1 MQEFEKIKKIRTT
14 LKLTQQ
20 EMADAIGVSKQYFSK
35 VENGH
40 TELSKEKAMV
50 LCHEYDISLNWLLLD
65 IGSMFANDVEKN
77 AETFKTN
84 VENILDANLN
94 LLIFSSYIEKAF
106 SIIKNIDNNASIK
119 NIIKTARLVFIKDF
133 SIRRLPLLEVKSALE
148 KFENEVKDS
157 EEFKTKILK
166 EYYCVVIENQSE
178 K

>member
-106 SIIKNIDNNASIK
+106 SI
-119 NIIKTARLVFIKDF
+119 
-133 SIRRLPLLEVKSALE
+133 RRLPLLEVKSALD

-157 EEFKTKILK
+157 EEFKTKILE

>member
-106 SIIKNIDNNASIK
+106 
-119 NIIKTARLVFIKDF
+119 
-133 SIRRLPLLEVKSALE
+133 
-148 KFENEVKDS
+148 
-157 EEFKTKILK
+157 
-166 EYYCVVIENQSE
+166 
-178 K
+178 

>member
-35 VENGH
+35 VEND

-106 SIIKNIDNNASIK
+106 SIIKNIDTNASIK

-133 SIRRLPLLEVKSALE
+133 SIRRLPLLEVKSALD
-148 KFENEVKDS
+148 KFENEVNDS
-157 EEFKTKILK
+157 EEFKTKILE

>member
-133 SIRRLPLLEVKSALE
+133 SIRRLPLLEVKSDLE

-157 EEFKTKILK
+157 EEFKTKILE

>member
-106 SIIKNIDNNASIK
+106 SIIKNIDTNASIK

-133 SIRRLPLLEVKSALE
+133 SIRRLPLLEVKSALD
-148 KFENEVKDS
+148 KFEKEVKDS
-157 EEFKTKILK
+157 EEFKTKILE

>member
-77 AETFKTN
+77 AEKFKTN

-106 SIIKNIDNNASIK
+106 SIIKNIDTNASIK
-119 NIIKTARLVFIKDF
+119 NIIKSQSLIK
-133 SIRRLPLLEVKSALE
+133 I
-148 KFENEVKDS
+148 S
-157 EEFKTKILK
+157 EQI
-166 EYYCVVIENQSE
+166 ISM
-178 K
+178 

>member
-65 IGSMFANDVEKN
+65 IGSMFANYVEKN

-106 SIIKNIDNNASIK
+106 SIIKNIDTNASIK

-157 EEFKTKILK
+157 EEFKTKILE

>member
-94 LLIFSSYIEKAF
+94 LLIFSSYIEKAVT
-106 SIIKNIDNNASIK
+106 IIKNIDNKASIK
-119 NIIKTARLVFIKDF
+119 NIIKTARLVYIKDF

-157 EEFKTKILK
+157 EEFKTKILE

>member
-1 MQEFEKIKKIRTT
+1 
-14 LKLTQQ
+14 
-20 EMADAIGVSKQYFSK
+20 MADAIGVSKQYFSK

-50 LCHEYDISLNWLLLD
+50 LCHEYDIFLNWLLLD

-94 LLIFSSYIEKAF
+94 LLIFSSYIEI
-106 SIIKNIDNNASIK
+106 SIIKNIDTNASIK

-133 SIRRLPLLEVKSALE
+133 SIRRLPLLEVKSALD

-157 EEFKTKILK
+157 EEFKTKILE

>member
-1 MQEFEKIKKIRTT
+1 
-14 LKLTQQ
+14 
-20 EMADAIGVSKQYFSK
+20 MADAIGVSKQYFSK

-106 SIIKNIDNNASIK
+106 SIIKNIDTNASIK
-119 NIIKTARLVFIKDF
+119 NIIKTAR
-133 SIRRLPLLEVKSALE
+133 
-148 KFENEVKDS
+148 
-157 EEFKTKILK
+157 
-166 EYYCVVIENQSE
+166 Q
-178 K
+178 

>member
-133 SIRRLPLLEVKSALE
+133 SIRRLPLLEVKFALD

-157 EEFKTKILK
+157 EEFKTKILE

>member
-84 VENILDANLN
+84 IENILDANLN

-157 EEFKTKILK
+157 EEFKTKIL
-166 EYYCVVIENQSE
+166 E
-178 K
+178 

>member
-65 IGSMFANDVEKN
+65 IGSMFANYVEKN

-157 EEFKTKILK
+157 EEFKTKILE

>member
-65 IGSMFANDVEKN
+65 IGSMFANYVEKN

-106 SIIKNIDNNASIK
+106 SIIKNIDTAPTIIEDLPLNLFKSKLNFFLPLSLSSSSSISLALLK
-119 NIIKTARLVFIKDF
+119 NIISTSKYSHYIKVNN
-133 SIRRLPLLEVKSALE
+133 P
-148 KFENEVKDS
+148 
-157 EEFKTKILK
+157 
-166 EYYCVVIENQSE
+166 
-178 K
+178 

>member
-20 EMADAIGVSKQYFSK
+20 EMADAIGVSQHYFSK

-106 SIIKNIDNNASIK
+106 SIIKNIDNNASTK

-157 EEFKTKILK
+157 EEFKTKILE

>member
-106 SIIKNIDNNASIK
+106 SIIKNI
-119 NIIKTARLVFIKDF
+119 
-133 SIRRLPLLEVKSALE
+133 VKIFTE
-148 KFENEVKDS
+148 
-157 EEFKTKILK
+157 ILK
-166 EYYCVVIENQSE
+166 FSDNFMLKIF
-178 K
+178 